1 MDQWKALRT
10 GRRGPRTELVYNINT
25 ALRFTAAIRLV
36 GRFMALTAYI
46 DISRY
51 KDWKFIWGYPEGK
64 LYYGLIIGANGFRL
78 IINTIGQTQKL
89 KTGELVFMIRRDF
102 MK

>member
-1 MDQWKALRT
+1 
-10 GRRGPRTELVYNINT
+10 
-25 ALRFTAAIRLV
+25 
-36 GRFMALTAYI
+36 MALTAYI

-102 MK
+102 MKWVDTTTSLHKCKVLSYLSLKCEQKIISGCLN